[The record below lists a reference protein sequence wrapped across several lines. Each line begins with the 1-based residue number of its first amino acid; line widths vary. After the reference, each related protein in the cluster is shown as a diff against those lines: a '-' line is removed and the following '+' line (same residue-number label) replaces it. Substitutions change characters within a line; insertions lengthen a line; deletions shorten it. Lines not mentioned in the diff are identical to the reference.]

1 MSDMGWIRQPKIIP
15 RQFGEQ
21 QRFPD
26 AAAWISGTYCL
37 FVSYDPIMGRST
49 VFLTLMALA
58 LPRTQTPL
66 HSQSTGPAMPR
77 SNAAQTEEWCGV
89 RTSGGRSQKI
99 VLHLDQSGRERG
111 TVDLP
116 DFGALGIP
124 AAKFE
129 LTKNHIHFELVGDTA
144 TAVFDGSVSR
154 DDMNGHWTEGDRSG
168 DFTLRRST
176 RPDGNS
182 VLVKKNLFIQNG
194 DVRLS
199 GTLVMPRATVPL
211 PLIVFVQG
219 AGPETRSASLFLAD
233 YFAHRGVA
241 AFAYDKRGAGEST
254 GDWKHASFE
263 TLAGD
268 VETVVK
274 FLSEQPEIDPHRIGL
289 MGSSQGGWIAPM
301 AALHLPDVAFV
312 IAKSAA
318 AVTPEQQ
325 ELARV
330 ARLIAREGATST
342 DIAEGQNLY
351 KNAIT
356 YARTGIGWDA
366 LQQEIRADS
375 TKPWAFFP
383 ADTPKD
389 FYFFDQIR
397 LFFAHDPI
405 PVLQRLQCPLLVIFG
420 GKDDDAPTIETEIG
434 PLLTAMQANGK
445 DSQLE
450 IFPSAGH
457 DLRIVPER
465 GEPWD
470 FGRFAPGY
478 FSLLGSWVDA
488 KVQTD

>member
-1 MSDMGWIRQPKIIP
+1 MR
-15 RQFGEQ
+15 
-21 QRFPD
+21 
-26 AAAWISGTYCL
+26 
-37 FVSYDPIMGRST
+37 RSA

-58 LPRTQTPL
+58 ASRVQTSL
-66 HSQSTGPAMPR
+66 YSQGMGQALAPASR
-77 SNAAQTEEWCGV
+77 IQTEDWIGA
-89 RTSGGRSQKI
+89 RTSEGRSQAL
-99 VLHLDQSGRERG
+99 VLRLGQGPDGGG

-124 AAKFE
+124 AAKFN
-129 LTKNHIHFELVGDTA
+129 LTKSHIHFELVGDVS
-144 TAVFDGSVSR
+144 TAVFDGGISPGE
-154 DDMNGHWTEGDRSG
+154 MHGQWTEGDRSG
-168 DFTLRRST
+168 DFILRRSMRSGGDST
-176 RPDGNS
+176 
-182 VLVKKNLFIQNG
+182 LIKKNLFIQNG

-199 GTLVMPRATVPL
+199 GTLVMPHATIPV
-211 PLIVFVQG
+211 PLIVFVHG
-219 AGPETRSASLFLAD
+219 SGPETRSASLFLAD
-233 YFAHRGVA
+233 YFAHHGVA

-268 VETVVK
+268 VEVVAK
-274 FLSEQPEIDPHRIGL
+274 FLSTQPGIDAHRIGL

-301 AALHLPDVAFV
+301 AALHLPDIAFV
-312 IAKSAA
+312 IVKSAA

-325 ELARV
+325 ELARTE
-330 ARLIAREGATST
+330 RQMNEKGAGSA

-351 KNAIT
+351 KNAIA

-366 LQQEIRADS
+366 LQQEIHADS

-383 ADTPKD
+383 ANTPRD

-405 PVLQRLQCPLLVIFG
+405 TVLQRLRCPLLVIFG
-420 GKDDDAPTIETEIG
+420 GKDDDAPRLETEIG

-445 DSQLE
+445 DSQLG
-450 IFPSAGH
+450 IFPSGGH
-457 DLRIVPER
+457 DLRIVRES

-478 FSLLGSWVDA
+478 LQLLGSWVDT
-488 KVQTD
+488 KIQKH

>member
-1 MSDMGWIRQPKIIP
+1 M
-15 RQFGEQ
+15 
-21 QRFPD
+21 
-26 AAAWISGTYCL
+26 
-37 FVSYDPIMGRST
+37 
-49 VFLTLMALA
+49 FLTLIALA
-58 LPRTQTPL
+58 ATYTQTPL
-66 HSQSTGPAMPR
+66 HSQSTGQAPPR
-77 SNAAQTEEWCGV
+77 PNAAQTEEWIGV

-99 VLHLDQSGRERG
+99 VLHLGQHGVKRG

-116 DFGALGIP
+116 DFGALIIP

-154 DDMNGHWTEGDRSG
+154 GEMHGHWTEGDQSG
-168 DFTLRRST
+168 DFTLRRSM
-176 RPDGNS
+176 RSDGDS
-182 VLVKKNLFIQNG
+182 ALVKKDVFIQNG

-199 GTLVMPRATVPL
+199 GTLVMPRATVPV

-219 AGPETRSASLFLAD
+219 AGPETRAATLFLAD

-268 VETVVK
+268 VEAVVQ
-274 FLSEQPEIDPHRIGL
+274 FLSKQPGIDAHRIGL

-301 AALHLPDVAFV
+301 VALHLPDIAFV
-312 IAKSAA
+312 IVKSAA
-318 AVTPEQQ
+318 AVTPERQ

-330 ARLIAREGATST
+330 ERLMTREGDSSA
-342 DIAEGQNLY
+342 DIAEGQELY
-351 KNAIT
+351 KNAIA

-366 LQQEIRADS
+366 LQQQIKADS

-383 ADTPKD
+383 VDTPRD
-389 FYFFDQIR
+389 FYFFEQIR

-405 PVLQRLQCPLLVIFG
+405 PVLQQLRSPLLVIFG
-420 GKDDDAPTIETEIG
+420 GKDDDAPPLETEIG
-434 PLLTAMQANGK
+434 LLLPAMQANGK

-457 DLRIVPER
+457 DLRIVPES

-478 FSLLGSWVDA
+478 LQLLGSWVDA
-488 KVQTD
+488 KVQTH

>member
-1 MSDMGWIRQPKIIP
+1 MSRS
-15 RQFGEQ
+15 
-21 QRFPD
+21 
-26 AAAWISGTYCL
+26 AA
-37 FVSYDPIMGRST
+37 
-49 VFLTLMALA
+49 FLTLIALA
-58 LPRTQTPL
+58 APCTQTSL
-66 HSQSTGPAMPR
+66 RSQGTGQALLPAT
-77 SNAAQTEEWCGV
+77 AAQTEVWVGA
-89 RTSGGRSQKI
+89 RTSGGRSQAL
-99 VLHLDQSGRERG
+99 VLHLGQDPDGGG

-124 AAKFE
+124 AAKFD
-129 LTKNHIHFELVGDTA
+129 LTKNHIHFELVGDTSN
-144 TAVFDGSVSR
+144 AVFDGSVTPGEMR
-154 DDMNGHWTEGDRSG
+154 GHWTEGDRHG

-176 RPDGNS
+176 RSDSDGA
-182 VLVKKNLFIQNG
+182 LVKKDLFIQNG

-199 GTLVMPRATVPL
+199 GTLVMPHATVPM
-211 PLIVFVQG
+211 PVIVFVHG
-219 AGPETRSASLFLAD
+219 AGPETRAASLFLAD

-241 AFAYDKRGAGEST
+241 AFAYDKRGTGEST

-263 TLAGD
+263 SLAGD
-268 VETVVK
+268 VEAVVN
-274 FLSEQPEIDPHRIGL
+274 FLSNQPGIDAHRIGL

-301 AALHLPDVAFV
+301 AALHLPNIAFV
-312 IAKSAA
+312 IVKSAA

-330 ARLIAREGATST
+330 ARSMTRDGAGSA

-351 KNAIT
+351 KNAIA
-356 YARTGIGWDA
+356 YAHTGIGWDA
-366 LQQEIRADS
+366 LQQEIKADS

-383 ADTPKD
+383 VDTPRD

-405 PVLQRLQCPLLVIFG
+405 PVLQQLRCPLLVIFG
-420 GKDDDAPTIETEIG
+420 GKDDDAPPLETEIG

-457 DLRIVPER
+457 DLRIVPES

-478 FSLLGSWVDA
+478 LQLLGSWVDA
-488 KVQTD
+488 KVQTH

>member
-1 MSDMGWIRQPKIIP
+1 
-15 RQFGEQ
+15 
-21 QRFPD
+21 
-26 AAAWISGTYCL
+26 
-37 FVSYDPIMGRST
+37 
-49 VFLTLMALA
+49 
-58 LPRTQTPL
+58 
-66 HSQSTGPAMPR
+66 
-77 SNAAQTEEWCGV
+77 
-89 RTSGGRSQKI
+89 
-99 VLHLDQSGRERG
+99 VLHLGQPGGESG

-124 AAKFE
+124 ASKLE
-129 LTKNHIHFELVGDTA
+129 LTKNHIHFELVGDAA
-144 TAVFDGSVSR
+144 TAVFDGTVTP
-154 DDMNGHWTEGDRSG
+154 GEIHGYWTEGKRSG
-168 DFTLRRST
+168 EFSLHPSN
-176 RPDGNS
+176 RPDS
-182 VLVKKNLFIQNG
+182 DSALLRKNISIQNG

-199 GTLVMPRATVPL
+199 GTLVMPHSTAPV

-219 AGPETRSASLFLAD
+219 AGPETHVASLFLAD

-268 VETVVK
+268 VEAVVK
-274 FLSEQPEIDPHRIGL
+274 FLSKQPGIDAHRIGL

-301 AALHLPDVAFV
+301 AALHLPNIAFV
-312 IAKSAA
+312 IVKSAA

-330 ARLIAREGATST
+330 ERWMAAEGDSPAE
-342 DIAEGQNLY
+342 IAEAQSLY
-351 KNAIT
+351 KNAIA
-356 YARTGIGWDA
+356 YARTGSGWNA
-366 LQQEIRADS
+366 LQQEIKTDS

-383 ADTPKD
+383 ADTPRD

-405 PVLQRLQCPLLVIFG
+405 PVLRQLRCPLLVIFG
-420 GKDDDAPTIETEIG
+420 GKDDDAPPLETQIG

-445 DSQLE
+445 DSQLT

-457 DLRIVPER
+457 DLRIVPES

-470 FGRFAPGY
+470 FGRLAPGY
-478 FSLLGSWVDA
+478 LQLLGSWVEA
-488 KVQTD
+488 KVQTH

>member
-1 MSDMGWIRQPKIIP
+1 
-15 RQFGEQ
+15 
-21 QRFPD
+21 
-26 AAAWISGTYCL
+26 
-37 FVSYDPIMGRST
+37 MGRSA
-49 VFLTLMALA
+49 VFLTLIALA
-58 LPRTQTPL
+58 APCTQTPL
-66 HSQSTGPAMPR
+66 HSQSTGQALPR
-77 SNAAQTEEWCGV
+77 PIAAQAEEWIGV

-99 VLHLDQSGRERG
+99 VLHLRQPGGELG

-116 DFGALGIP
+116 DFGALGVP

-154 DDMNGHWTEGDRSG
+154 GEMHGHWTEGDRSG

-176 RPDGNS
+176 RSEGDS
-182 VLVKKNLFIQNG
+182 ALVKKNVFIQNG

-199 GTLVMPRATVPL
+199 GTLVMPRATAPVPL
-211 PLIVFVQG
+211 MVFVQG
-219 AGPETRSASLFLAD
+219 AGPETRAASLFLAD
-233 YFAHRGVA
+233 YFVHRGVA

-268 VETVVK
+268 VEAVVT
-274 FLSEQPEIDPHRIGL
+274 FLSEQAGIDAHRIGL

-301 AALHLPDVAFV
+301 AALHLPNIAFV
-312 IAKSAA
+312 IVKSAA
-318 AVTPEQQ
+318 AVTPERQ

-330 ARLIAREGATST
+330 ARLMTREGASSA

-351 KNAIT
+351 KNAIA
-356 YARTGIGWDA
+356 YARTGIGWDG
-366 LQQEIRADS
+366 LQQEIKADS

-383 ADTPKD
+383 VDTPRD

-405 PVLQRLQCPLLVIFG
+405 PVLQQLRCPLLVIFG
-420 GKDDDAPTIETEIG
+420 GKDDDAPPLETEIG
-434 PLLTAMQANGK
+434 PLLTAMQVNGK
-445 DSQLE
+445 ESQLE

-457 DLRIVPER
+457 DLRIVPES

-478 FSLLGSWVDA
+478 LQLLGSWVDA
-488 KVQTD
+488 NVQTH